1 MKKMIRNSTAEFLI
15 FTSQMG
21 EDSIEVMV
29 KDESVWLTQK
39 LIAELFGV
47 NIPAISKH
55 LKNIYE
61 EGELEKAPTVSI
73 LETVQNESGRNK

>member
-1 MKKMIRNSTAEFLI
+1 MIRNSTAEFLI